1 MYQPGDLVQV
11 TLDCNI
17 KYFWG
22 QIAIVIESMGQ
33 DATDH
38 ANGNYYKLYFA
49 ADDKNHIFYDKE
61 LKLLSKAGKS

>member
-11 TLDCNI
+11 TLDCSI

-22 QIAIVIESMGQ
+22 QTAIVIESMGQ

-38 ANGNYYKLYFA
+38 ANGNYYKLQFA
-49 ADDKNHIFYDKE
+49 NGQNHIFYDKE
-61 LKLLSKAGKS
+61 LQLLSKAGNS

>member
-11 TLDCNI
+11 TLDCDI

-22 QIAIVIESMGQ
+22 KIALVVQSMGQ

-38 ANGNYYKLYFA
+38 ANGNYYKLWFEGGHH
-49 ADDKNHIFYDKE
+49 HIFYDKE